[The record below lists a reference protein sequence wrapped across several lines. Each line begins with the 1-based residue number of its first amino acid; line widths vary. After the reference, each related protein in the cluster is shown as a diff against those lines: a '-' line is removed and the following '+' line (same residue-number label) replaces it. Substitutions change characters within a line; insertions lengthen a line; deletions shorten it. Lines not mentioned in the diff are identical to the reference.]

1 MTFNKVEPHDI
12 YKTLFSTNK
21 IMKINASTS
30 LKGKIVR
37 VKVSR
42 IVFSENLTFSKE
54 GNRKSQ
60 VCQSSENELS
70 MWKG

>member
-1 MTFNKVEPHDI
+1 MTFNKVEPHAI

-21 IMKINASTS
+21 IMKINAAS

-42 IVFSENLTFSKE
+42 IVFPENLTFRKE
-54 GNRKSQ
+54 GNRKRVSGLQ
-60 VCQSSENELS
+60 ELR
-70 MWKG
+70 K